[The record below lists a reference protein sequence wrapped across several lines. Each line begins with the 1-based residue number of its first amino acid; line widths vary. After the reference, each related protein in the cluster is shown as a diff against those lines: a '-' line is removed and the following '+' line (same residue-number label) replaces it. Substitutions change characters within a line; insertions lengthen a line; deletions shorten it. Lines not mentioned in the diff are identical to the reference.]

1 MAWTSRVAAGA
12 LAALGVASFVVG
24 HAYAQAQAP
33 SFTLSWEAP
42 EGCPSEA
49 AVRSAVDQL
58 LGEGPPPPV
67 HMAARAVVERTA
79 DDRWLVHLTT
89 VSDGTTGERVVDAAS
104 CPSLAKATA
113 LILALAI
120 DPERVAAHAPA
131 PSSSSSSS
139 PSSPLDTTPSS
150 SSSAA
155 PAPVPAAP
163 AAAASSS
170 APAPASLETNA
181 GHPAAP
187 ASPPASAA
195 PSRRVARAPA
205 QSSPSP
211 SPRSAG
217 VRRRSSAVAV
227 FVEAG
232 GDVGTLPRTAFA
244 LGGGVGLLLGAF
256 RLEGYGGY
264 VFPQPA
270 YAPQEPSIGTN
281 IHLAL
286 GGLRGCFL
294 PLRGELEAGG
304 CAGLELG
311 DLHGAGFGTLRS
323 PYAAFTPS
331 SAGGLWV
338 APTLQGRFA
347 WRVAAQL
354 ALVLDLG
361 LAVPLRRDTF
371 VVDHLAGG
379 PLHQPAAV
387 VGRAAFGPEIRF

>member
-1 MAWTSRVAAGA
+1 
-12 LAALGVASFVVG
+12 
-24 HAYAQAQAP
+24 
-33 SFTLSWEAP
+33 
-42 EGCPSEA
+42 
-49 AVRSAVDQL
+49 
-58 LGEGPPPPV
+58 
-67 HMAARAVVERTA
+67 
-79 DDRWLVHLTT
+79 
-89 VSDGTTGERVVDAAS
+89 
-104 CPSLAKATA
+104 
-113 LILALAI
+113 
-120 DPERVAAHAPA
+120 
-131 PSSSSSSS
+131 
-139 PSSPLDTTPSS
+139 
-150 SSSAA
+150 
-155 PAPVPAAP
+155 
-163 AAAASSS
+163 
-170 APAPASLETNA
+170 
-181 GHPAAP
+181 
-187 ASPPASAA
+187 
-195 PSRRVARAPA
+195 
-205 QSSPSP
+205 
-211 SPRSAG
+211 
-217 VRRRSSAVAV
+217 V

-232 GDVGTLPRTAFA
+232 GDVGTLPRAAFA

-264 VFPQPA
+264 LFPQPA

-338 APTLQGRFA
+338 APTLQGRLA

-371 VVDHLAGG
+371 VVDNLAGG